1 MNDVDRLA
9 TAKTLL
15 CRSIMSATSPFDL
28 AKSLWDVA
36 GLECKSHRL
45 SALSGMMPV
54 LAVFESLSDGG
65 LYYKKLDPNTATEW
79 NLWNEDREGSFSI
92 LDDWMGA
99 KEVEASLAQFTKE
112 ELAMVKHNMWYLR
125 DHDRDRECGRRY
137 VCLAQ
142 PEWLLY
148 EYGND
153 ELRKAIYQ
161 SL

>member
-1 MNDVDRLA
+1 MDSVDRLA
-9 TAKTLL
+9 QAKKLL

-28 AKSLWDVA
+28 AKSLWDAA

-65 LYYKKLDPNTATEW
+65 LYYKKLDPNNALEW
-79 NLWNEDREGSFSI
+79 IGSGQCGE
-92 LDDWMGA
+92 LDWMGA

>member
-1 MNDVDRLA
+1 MDSVDRLA
-9 TAKTLL
+9 QAKKLL

-28 AKSLWDVA
+28 AKSLWDAA

-65 LYYKKLDPNTATEW
+65 LYYKKLDPNNATEW
-79 NLWNEDREGSFSI
+79 NCWNEDRKGSFSI

-112 ELAMVKHNMWYLR
+112 AQYVVLA
-125 DHDRDRECGRRY
+125 
-137 VCLAQ
+137 
-142 PEWLLY
+142 
-148 EYGND
+148 
-153 ELRKAIYQ
+153 
-161 SL
+161 